1 MSAET
6 TGKPPRWRRWALEIA
21 IFVAAFLAF
30 QAWQLRDTA
39 RGPAPQ
45 FAGVQTD
52 GQAFDLA
59 AWRAAHPGQQLL
71 IYFWAEWCP
80 ICKTT
85 AGSVGSIA
93 ADHPTITVATQS
105 GDGAAVARFMAEKG
119 YRFPTLAD
127 ADGAIMKSYRLPGT
141 PGFVILA
148 PDGNIR
154 FVSVGYTSE
163 IGLRLRLW
171 WAGLGATT

>member
-1 MSAET
+1 MSADANR
-6 TGKPPRWRRWALEIA
+6 KPPRWRRWGLEIA
-21 IFVAAFLAF
+21 IFIAAFLAF
-30 QAWQLRDTA
+30 QAWQLRDTT

-45 FAGVQTD
+45 FAGMQTD

-59 AWRAAHPGQQLL
+59 AWRAAHPGQPLL

-85 AGSVGSIA
+85 AGSVENIA
-93 ADHPTITVATQS
+93 AGRPLITVATQS
-105 GDGAAVARFMAEKG
+105 GDGVAVGRLLAERG

-127 ADGAIMKSYRLPGT
+127 SDGAIMKSYRLPGT
-141 PGFVILA
+141 PGFVIIA
-148 PDGNIR
+148 PDGHIR

-171 WAGLGATT
+171 WAGLGATS

>member
-1 MSAET
+1 MSADASR
-6 TGKPPRWRRWALEIA
+6 KPPRWRRWALEIA

-45 FAGVQTD
+45 FVGMQTD

-59 AWRAAHPGQQLL
+59 AWRAAHPGKPLL

-80 ICKTT
+80 ICKMT
-85 AGSVGSIA
+85 AGSVESLANDRSVIG
-93 ADHPTITVATQS
+93 VATQS
-105 GDGAAVARFMAEKG
+105 GDAAAVARFMTEKD

-127 ADGAIMKSYRLPGT
+127 TDGSIMQAYGIPGT
-141 PGFVILA
+141 PGFVVLA

-163 IGLRLRLW
+163 LGLRLRLW